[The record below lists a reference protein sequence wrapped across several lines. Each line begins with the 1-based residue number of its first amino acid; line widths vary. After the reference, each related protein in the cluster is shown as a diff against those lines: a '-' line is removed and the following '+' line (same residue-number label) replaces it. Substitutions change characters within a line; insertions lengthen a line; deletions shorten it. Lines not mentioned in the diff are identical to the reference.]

1 MEVGSRQLE
10 RDLVAVVS
18 YDTTG
23 NGLQPQRNPAFP
35 GGRAVENYR

>member
-1 MEVGSRQLE
+1 MELGSRQTG

-23 NGLQPQRNPAFP
+23 SVLQPEKYPAFP
-35 GGRAVENYR
+35 GERAVENYR

>member
-1 MEVGSRQLE
+1 MEVGSRQLG

-23 NGLQPQRNPAFP
+23 SCLQPERYPAFP
-35 GGRAVENYR
+35 GGHAVENYR